1 MQLFNCIQRI
11 GNIRD
16 QIFFILKT
24 KADTDQLCR
33 YASFNELLVCHLS
46 VGGGGRVQAAGSCIC
61 YVSLN
66 CAKL

>member
-16 QIFFILKT
+16 QILFILKT
-24 KADTDQLCR
+24 KTDTDQLCR

-46 VGGGGRVQAAGSCIC
+46 VGGGGRV
-61 YVSLN
+61 
-66 CAKL
+66 